1 MRFARSCLSLFLS
14 VATCVLFGSGAS
26 AQSLDVAEVQPPGY
40 PTIKGL
46 EYMAEQVRKESAG
59 RLSMRIFPQ
68 GKLGGETESIAKAKS
83 GEIAF
88 ARVNLAQFNN
98 SIPETGVFPVPFMF
112 RNVIHMRKVVDG
124 PIGDEVLKLFDKQD
138 LIGLAFYDSGSR
150 SFYTVG
156 KPIRSMED
164 LAGLRI
170 RVQNSTLFN
179 ELVQAFGATPKNV
192 PYGDVYNGLRNGE
205 IDGAENNWPSYVS
218 SKHFEVAKY
227 YTLTEHTISPEVL
240 VMSKKVYDK
249 LAPADRAIIRSA
261 ARDSVQAM
269 RDSWDQYEEQ
279 SIKAAK
285 AAGVTVTIL
294 SLPEDRLRFRAA
306 VKPLRQKLLRDE
318 SLQKLA
324 ERIQAVK

>member
-1 MRFARSCLSLFLS
+1 MRFAKSRFSRLLSIAACALCCGT
-14 VATCVLFGSGAS
+14 VH
-26 AQSLDVAEVQPPGY
+26 AQTLDVAEVQPPGY

-46 EYMAEQVRKESAG
+46 EYMTEQVKKESGG
-59 RLSMRIFPQ
+59 RLVMRIFPQ

-124 PIGDEVLKLFDKQD
+124 PIGEELLKLFDKQD
-138 LIGLAFYDSGSR
+138 LVGLAFYDSGSR
-150 SFYTVG
+150 SFYTVA

-164 LAGLRI
+164 LAGMRI
-170 RVQNSTLFN
+170 RVQNSVLFN

-192 PYGDVYNGLRNGE
+192 PYGEVYNGLKNGD

-240 VMSKKVYDK
+240 VMSKKIYDK
-249 LAPADRAIIRSA
+249 LSPADRALIRA
-261 ARDSVQAM
+261 AASDSVPVM
-269 RDSWDQYEEQ
+269 RDSWDKYEEE

-324 ERIQAVK
+324 ERIQATK